1 MKFVELEKV
10 CKIKNGFAFKSTEF
24 RNQGVPLL
32 RISNFDDGN
41 VFINDKTVFV
51 DEEYLVK
58 KKDFLV
64 EKGDV
69 LIALS
74 GATTGKYGVYSFDYP
89 SLLNQRIGLLKSGVS
104 EKLIS
109 KYFYFY
115 LSILRKEI
123 LRKAGGAAQ
132 PNISTKAIG
141 EFKIPLPKLET
152 QKKIAAILDEADK
165 IRQLNKQL
173 IAKYDALTQSL
184 FLEMFGKLDENI
196 IELGEVI
203 KLIGGGTPSKD
214 KEEYW
219 SGNIPWASVKDLK
232 SDRLSKTVDK
242 ITIEGVNNSATKI
255 IPKGSLIVAT
265 RMAVGRATI
274 CEMDVAINQDLK
286 AIKIIENVNVVY
298 LQSLFKSK
306 EKYFDSVSSGAT
318 VKGIKIEHITRLK
331 IPIPSIEFQNQ
342 FAERVQI
349 IENQKQQAQEALQKS
364 EDLFNSLLQ
373 KAFKGELVKE

>member
-1 MKFVELEKV
+1 MKELKSH
-10 CKIKNGFAFKSTEF
+10 IDILSGFAFNSKLF
-24 RNQGVPLL
+24 NQENKGMPLI
-32 RISNFDDGN
+32 RIRDVGKNFSKTFFTGDFDEK
-41 VFINDKTVFV
+41 FI
-51 DEEYLVK
+51 VK
-58 KKDFLV
+58 KGDLLIGMDGDFRLS
-64 EKGDV
+64 EWKGNN
-69 LIALS
+69 A
-74 GATTGKYGVYSFDYP
+74 
-89 SLLNQRIGLLKSGVS
+89 LLNQRVCKIWSKDKTVLDDKYLLFLLPRELKFIEDTTSYATV
-104 EKLIS
+104 KH
-109 KYFYFY
+109 
-115 LSILRKEI
+115 LSVKKIQQI
-123 LRKAGGAAQ
+123 
-132 PNISTKAIG
+132 
-141 EFKIPLPKLET
+141 KIPLPKLKT

-165 IRQLNKQL
+165 VRQLNKEL
-173 IAKYDALTQSL
+173 IVKYDALTQSL

-219 SGNIPWASVKDLK
+219 NGNIPWASVKDLK

-242 ITIEGVNNSATKI
+242 ITIEGVNNSVTKI

-331 IPIPSIEFQNQ
+331 IPIPSLEVQNQ

-349 IENQKQQAQEALQKS
+349 IENQKQQAKESLQKS

-373 KAFKGELVKE
+373 KAFKGELVK